1 MNAHAS
7 RKSRTSGFRL
17 NPFSIL
23 SSLHRRQLA
32 NLFAPRRPRTPLLRV
47 AFALV
52 GLGLLAVLLIFSI
65 LIGGAMLAIG
75 LVWRHW
81 SRRGRRTADGTS
93 RGASI
98 NDDAIEGSTIEGEF
112 RVVRKP
118 ALPSR
123 FASVR

>member
-1 MNAHAS
+1 MNARAS
-7 RKSRTSGFRL
+7 RKSRMSGFRL
-17 NPFSIL
+17 NPFGIF
-23 SSLHRRQLA
+23 SSLNRRRLA
-32 NLFAPRRPRTPLLRV
+32 NLFAPRRPRAPLLRV

-52 GLGLLAVLLIFSI
+52 GLGLLAVLLIFSV

-75 LVWRHW
+75 LLWRQW
-81 SRRGRRTADGTS
+81 RRRGRPKIDATAGTE
-93 RGASI
+93 A
-98 NDDAIEGSTIEGEF
+98 AIEGEY